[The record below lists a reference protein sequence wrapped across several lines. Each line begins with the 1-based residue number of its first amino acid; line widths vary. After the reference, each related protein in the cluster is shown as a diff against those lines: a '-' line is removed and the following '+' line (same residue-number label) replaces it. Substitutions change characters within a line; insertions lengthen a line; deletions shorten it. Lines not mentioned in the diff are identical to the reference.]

1 MNPDDEARDARGDL
15 SAGEGTP
22 SGARDVWRS
31 RLVAALPGLVLIVIG
46 VLGFLVVYDSVRE
59 RDDLWFTDDVVLEWM
74 VAHRSATATTV
85 LTFITNMFGPVVLP
99 ILVAVGCLWW
109 GLATKRWWEPGLLV
123 GAMITSTIVSTVL
136 KAVVARPRPD
146 ESAMVVA
153 GVERSFSFPSG
164 HTIGAATL
172 VLVGG
177 YLVWRQWKEGR
188 QRRIVFALWVVV
200 SVVVIVVVGGSRLY
214 LGYHFVTDVLAGASL
229 AVAVLGGVVVIDRL
243 HDLRDDQPR
252 VRSIA

>member
-1 MNPDDEARDARGDL
+1 MNHDDEARDARGDVSTGE
-15 SAGEGTP
+15 SAP
-22 SGARDVWRS
+22 SGTGEVWRA

-59 RDDLWFTDDVVLEWM
+59 REDLWFADDVVLDWM
-74 VAHRSATATTV
+74 VAHRTATATAV
-85 LTFITNMFGPVVLP
+85 LTFITNIFGPVVLP
-99 ILVAVGCLWW
+99 IVVAAACLWW
-109 GLATKRWWEPGLLV
+109 GLATRRWWEPGLLV
-123 GAMITSTIVSTVL
+123 GAMIASTLTSTLL
-136 KAVVARPRPD
+136 KMLVARPRPD
-146 ESAMVVA
+146 ESDMVVA
-153 GVERSFSFPSG
+153 GVEHSFSFPSG

-188 QRRIVFALWVVV
+188 QRRLVFVLWVVV

-243 HDLRDDQPR
+243 HDLARDRPR
-252 VRSIA
+252 AIAAA